1 MSGGR
6 FGYSQHRLKE
16 MVEEIE
22 TIIQNNGVKDQ
33 WGYIDIADNFS
44 EETLQEFRNGIVAL
58 KRAYVYAQRIDWLVS
73 SDDSEEGFHVRL
85 KHDLKGLEE

>member
-6 FGYSQHRLKE
+6 FGYSQHRLTE

-22 TIIQNNGVKDQ
+22 TVIQNNGVKDQ
-33 WGYIDIADNFS
+33 WGYADNFS

-73 SDDSEEGFHVRL
+73 SDDSEEGFHERL

>member
-22 TIIQNNGVKDQ
+22 TVIQNNGVKDQ
-33 WGYIDIADNFS
+33 WGYVDNFS
-44 EETLQEFRNGIVAL
+44 DETIAEFRKGIEIL
-58 KRAYVYAQRIDWLVS
+58 NRAYVYAQRIDWLVS
-73 SDDSEEGFHVRL
+73 GDDSEPYFHKRL
-85 KHDLKGLEE
+85 QEELKELDK

>member
-6 FGYSQHRLKE
+6 FGYSQHRLTV

-22 TIIQNNGVKDQ
+22 MVIQNNGVKDE
-33 WGYIDIADNFS
+33 WGYADNFS
-44 EETLQEFRNGIVAL
+44 EETLQEFRNGISAL
-58 KRAYVYAQRIDWLVS
+58 KRAYVYAQRIDWLLS
-73 SDDSEEGFHVRL
+73 SDDSEEGFHARL

>member
-6 FGYSQHRLKE
+6 FGYSQHRLTV

-22 TIIQNNGVKDQ
+22 MVIQNNGVKDE
-33 WGYIDIADNFS
+33 WGYADNFS
-44 EETLQEFRNGIVAL
+44 EETIGEFRNGIAAL

-73 SDDSEEGFHVRL
+73 GDDSEPYFHARL
-85 KHDLKGLEE
+85 QQELKELDRD